1 MTEYSPTDLAA
12 QLKKGLLSF
21 PVTHF
26 TDDLAFDEGGY
37 RKHLAWLAEYPVA
50 GLFAAG
56 GTGEGFSLTPS
67 ETEQVVR
74 AAVVEVAGAVPV
86 LAPAIGGTANA
97 IAQAHAA
104 EAAGADGLL
113 LMPPYLTEAS
123 QPGLVEHVTRVCEA
137 TGLGVVVYSR
147 ANAVL
152 LDEAVAVLAERNPTL
167 IGFKDGVGNIEQM
180 TRTYARVG
188 DRLTYIGGLPTAE
201 TFALPLLQLGV
212 STYSSALFNFAPQWA
227 IEFYDAARAEDRA
240 EVYRRL
246 NEFVI
251 PYLDIRDRTAGY
263 AVSIVKGG
271 LAAIDRPAGPVRPPL
286 TDLRDDEVA
295 ELRDLIARIA

>member
-1 MTEYSPTDLAA
+1 VTEYSPTDLAA
-12 QLKKGLLSF
+12 QLKSGLLSF

-26 TDDLAFDEGGY
+26 NDDLQFDEEGY
-37 RKHLAWLAEYPVA
+37 RKHLSWLAEYPVA

-56 GTGEGFSLTPS
+56 GTGEGFSLTPE
-67 ETEQVVR
+67 ETDRVVR
-74 AAVVEVAGAVPV
+74 AAVEEVAGAVPV
-86 LAPAIGGTANA
+86 LAPATGSTSNA
-97 IAQAHAA
+97 IAQAKAA

-113 LMPPYLTEAS
+113 LMPPYLTEAG
-123 QPGLVEHVTRVCEA
+123 QDGLVEHASRVCEA
-137 TGLGVVVYSR
+137 TGLGVIVYSR
-147 ANAVL
+147 ANAIL
-152 LDEAVAVLAERNPTL
+152 HDKAVAQLADRNPTL

-212 STYSSALFNFAPQWA
+212 STYSSALFNFAPKWA
-227 IEFYDAARAEDRA
+227 IEFYDAVRAQDRD

-271 LAAIDRPAGPVRPPL
+271 LAAIGRPAGPVRPPL
-286 TDLRDDEVA
+286 TDLREEEIA
-295 ELRDLIARIA
+295 ELRDLVARIS

>member
-1 MTEYSPTDLAA
+1 MTEYSPTDLAT
-12 QLKKGLLSF
+12 QLKSGLLSF

-26 TDDLAFDEGGY
+26 TDDLEVDEAAY
-37 RKHLAWLAEYPVA
+37 RKHLAWLAEHPVA

-56 GTGEGFSLTPS
+56 GTGEGFSLTLE
-67 ETEQVVR
+67 ETDRVVR
-74 AAVVEVAGAVPV
+74 AAVDEVSGTVPV
-86 LAPAIGGTANA
+86 LAPATGSTANA
-97 IAQAHAA
+97 IAQARAA
-104 EAAGADGLL
+104 EEAGADGLL
-113 LMPPYLTEAS
+113 LMPPYLTEAG
-123 QPGLVEHVTRVCEA
+123 QAGLVEHVSQVCRA

-152 LDEAVAVLAERNPTL
+152 NDVSVATLADRNANL
-167 IGFKDGVGNIEQM
+167 IGFKDGVGSIEQM

-188 DRLTYIGGLPTAE
+188 DRLTYIGGLRTAE

-212 STYSSALFNFAPQWA
+212 STYSSALFNFLPGWA
-227 IEFYDAARAEDRA
+227 IEFYDAVRAQDRD

-271 LAAIDRPAGPVRPPL
+271 LIAIGRPAGPVRPPL
-286 TDLRDDEVA
+286 TDLRDEEVA
-295 ELRDLIARIA
+295 ELRDLIARVS